1 MESLK
6 EKTARGLLWGG
17 VSNGIQQLLN
27 LVFGIFLARLLT
39 QSDYGMVGMLTVFSA
54 IGTVLQEGGFIAALN
69 KRKNAGHA
77 DYNAVFWACTL
88 VSVSFYTLLFVCAP
102 LIARFYGIGELTP
115 LARFV
120 FLSFVISSLNVAPR
134 AMLFRQM
141 RVRETA
147 LTNIISLLISGCVA
161 VVMALRGFAY
171 WGIATQTIVYMAMVT
186 VLSYYYTGWRPTLP
200 VDFRPVKEM
209 FGFSSRLIV
218 TNLCNVVNNNLFAVI
233 LGRLY
238 TPVEVGN
245 FTQANKWTTMGHS
258 LITSMV
264 YGVAQPVFTRVED
277 DRERQ
282 RNVFRKLLRFTA
294 FICFPLMFGLMLT
307 AQEFIVI
314 LITEKW
320 LSSAR
325 IMQVLCVG
333 GAFLPI
339 SNLFSNLII
348 SRGHSSVYMWCTIAL
363 CITEIATA
371 CLLAPLGIM
380 TMVSAYVAVQVA
392 WLLVWHYHA
401 HREIGVRLGE
411 VLRDIAPYLLLSL
424 ALIALAHFITQPI
437 EDLYLRFAAKVAL
450 VAAGYVGVLWCLKS
464 VILREAADFL
474 LHHKIHND

>member
-102 LIARFYGIGELTP
+102 LIARFYGIDELTP

-147 LTNIISLLISGCVA
+147 LTNIISLLLSGCVA

-325 IMQVLCVG
+325 IMPCPSPTSSPTSSSAAATHRSTC
-333 GAFLPI
+333 GAP
-339 SNLFSNLII
+339 
-348 SRGHSSVYMWCTIAL
+348 SRSASPRL
-363 CITEIATA
+363 RRPA
-371 CLLAPLGIM
+371 CSHP
-380 TMVSAYVAVQVA
+380 SA
-392 WLLVWHYHA
+392 
-401 HREIGVRLGE
+401 
-411 VLRDIAPYLLLSL
+411 S
-424 ALIALAHFITQPI
+424 
-437 EDLYLRFAAKVAL
+437 
-450 VAAGYVGVLWCLKS
+450 
-464 VILREAADFL
+464 
-474 LHHKIHND
+474 

>member
-27 LVFGIFLARLLT
+27 LVFGIFLARLLS
-39 QSDYGMVGMLTVFSA
+39 QSDYGMVGMLLVFSA

-69 KRKNAGHA
+69 KRKNPGHN
-77 DYNAVFWACTL
+77 DYNAVFWACTV
-88 VSVSFYTLLFVCAP
+88 VSVSFYLLLFFCAP
-102 LIARFYGIGELTP
+102 LIASFYKTPELTP

-120 FLSFVISSLNVAPR
+120 FLGFVIASLNVAPR

-141 RVRETA
+141 RVKETS
-147 LTNIISLLISGCVA
+147 LTNIISLLISGIVA

-186 VLSYYYTGWRPTLP
+186 VLSYYYTGWRPTLSI
-200 VDFRPVKEM
+200 DFRPVKEM
-209 FGFSSRLIV
+209 FAFSSRLIV

-238 TPVEVGN
+238 TPVDVGN

-314 LITEKW
+314 LITDKW

-325 IMQVLCVG
+325 IMQVLCVA

-363 CITEIATA
+363 CVTEIMTA
-371 CLLAPLGIM
+371 CLLAPFGIM
-380 TMVSAYVAVQVA
+380 TMVTAYVAVQVA

-401 HREIGVRLGE
+401 HREIGVRLSE
-411 VLRDIAPYLLLSL
+411 VVSDIAPYLLLTL
-424 ALIALAHFITQPI
+424 LLIAVAHFITQPI
-437 EDLYLRFAAKVAL
+437 SNIYLRFMAKVGF
-450 VAAGYVGVLWCLKS
+450 VAAAYIATLWGFKS
-464 VILREAADFL
+464 VILREAANFL
-474 LHHKIHND
+474 LHRKKHNE

>member
-17 VSNGIQQLLN
+17 LSNGLQQLLN

-39 QSDYGMVGMLTVFSA
+39 QSDYGMVGMLAIFSA

-69 KRKNAGHA
+69 KRKNPGHA
-77 DYNAVFWACTL
+77 DYNSVFWACTMASL
-88 VSVSFYTLLFVCAP
+88 VFYLLLFGCAP
-102 LIARFYGIGELTP
+102 LIARFYGIPELTP

-120 FLSFVISSLNVAPR
+120 FLNFLIASLNVAPR

-147 LTNIISLLISGCVA
+147 IVSLISLFISGIVA
-161 VVMALRGFAY
+161 VGMAMRGFAY
-171 WGIATQTIVYMAMVT
+171 WGIAAQTIVYNVFVT
-186 VLSYYYTGWRPTLP
+186 LLSYYFTGWRPTLP
-200 VDFRPVKEM
+200 VNFRPVREM
-209 FGFSSRLIV
+209 FGFSSRLIL
-218 TNLCNVVNNNLFAVI
+218 TNLCNVVNNNFFSVI

-238 TPVEVGN
+238 TPVDVGN

-277 DRERQ
+277 DIERQ
-282 RNVFRKLLRFTA
+282 RKVFRKLLRFTA

-320 LSSAR
+320 LTSAR
-325 IMQVLCVG
+325 IMQVLCVA

-363 CITEIATA
+363 CVTEIAVA
-371 CLLAPLGIM
+371 CLLAPFGL
-380 TMVSAYVAVQVA
+380 TVMVSAYVAVQVA
-392 WLLVWHYHA
+392 WLFVWHHYA
-401 HREIGVRLGE
+401 YLEIGVRLKE
-411 VLRDIAPYLLLSL
+411 VVRDIAPYLMLTMVLT
-424 ALIALAHFITQPI
+424 AAAHFLTRPI
-437 EDLYLRFAAKVAL
+437 ESLYLRFAAKVL
-450 VAAGYVGVLWCLKS
+450 FVAATYISSLWCLHS
-464 VILREAADFL
+464 VILREAVDFL
-474 LHHKIHND
+474 LHRKANND